1 MLINH
6 RLEQL
11 RQVNVAGRA
20 VVFVT
25 PTKELV
31 NQQVAYIRRHFEDPS
46 YNVQGYTG
54 DSMSVL
60 STHIDNWD
68 VREWTRQRLSNHVL
82 VMTPEIMRNLLHKK
96 NIPMEEIDT
105 LVADECHH
113 VSGKHPMALIFK
125 YFKENSLTDS
135 SMSTRKVKVL
145 GLTATPK
152 KTKKVR
158 MCSVRIFSLHVDLVA
173 CCIFRAKFMCM

>member
-6 RLEQL
+6 QLDQL
-11 RQVNVAGRA
+11 RLANVSGKA

-31 NQQVAYIRRHFEDPS
+31 NQQVAYIRRHFENS
-46 YNVQGYTG
+46 SFTAQGYTG
-54 DSMSVL
+54 DSMSIL
-60 STHIDNWD
+60 SKHIDNWD
-68 VREWTRQRLSNHVL
+68 FDEWTRQRKLNNVL
-82 VMTPEIMRNLLHKK
+82 VMTPEIMRNLLYKK

-105 LVADECHH
+105 IVVDECHH
-113 VSGKHPMALIFK
+113 VSGKHPMALVFA
-125 YFKENSLTDS
+125 YFKEYYSTNFGIS
-135 SMSTRKVKVL
+135 SRKVKVL

-158 MCSVRIFSLHVDLVA
+158 DIFSLFLEHAVRNIT
-173 CCIFRAKFMCM
+173 CRATSLLH